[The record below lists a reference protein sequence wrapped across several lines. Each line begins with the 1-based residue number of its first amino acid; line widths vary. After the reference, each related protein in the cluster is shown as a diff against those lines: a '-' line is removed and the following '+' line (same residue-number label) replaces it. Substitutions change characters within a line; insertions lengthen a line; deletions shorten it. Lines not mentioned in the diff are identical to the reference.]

1 MAKQIST
8 NRFSFTIHAY
18 GTYPVT
24 SLRKIDKIKAM
35 TCHKVL
41 LQQTNSMRFQIFLN
55 SELTFLCFSPGLLY
69 LQELAPSS
77 DLNWKKISS
86 D

>member
-8 NRFSFTIHAY
+8 NRFSFIIHAY
-18 GTYPVT
+18 GTPVT
-24 SLRKIDKIKAM
+24 SLRKINKIKAM
-35 TCHKVL
+35 TCQKGIAS
-41 LQQTNSMRFQIFLN
+41 TNSSLRFQVFLN

-77 DLNWKKISS
+77 DLNWTKISS